1 MRHVAVMAG
10 TGAIGLVAV
19 FAVDLVNLFYISRL
33 GDQAVA
39 AAVGFAGVVGFFQIS
54 ICIGVTIG
62 VTAVTSRAIGAG
74 AMAEARQLATSGM
87 LLAGLVAAVLGF
99 GTVALLGPILD
110 LLGAAGRT
118 RDMAHL
124 FLEITA
130 PSLPLLAAGMCLS
143 GVLRAV
149 GDPRRAMNTTLFA
162 AIVTAAVDPL
172 LIFGLHLGLA
182 GAAISTVISRLVLM
196 AVAWHGV
203 ARRHGLVGTDIAGPG
218 CRRHATD
225 PGDRRA
231 GDADQSRDPGG
242 GGVCHPRHGAVRVAG
257 GRRAGDHRPALAGGV
272 RAGLCAQR
280 RGRADPGAEFR
291 GRPVRSGAPGAARQP
306 GVHGGGGLRGLAGAG
321 ARPGA
326 DRARLLGHRRCRR
339 GGAAVLHGARGQLR
353 VCGSLF
359 VANSAFNNLG
369 HPLLSTLFNWGRA
382 TLGTIPFVTIGAGYG
397 AAGVLIGQAA
407 GSIVFGSLAVVVA
420 FRVLPRAERDWPAR
434 LAGIPGRHRHGGGG
448 GIGGAA
454 AAVSGARS

>member
-203 ARRHGLVGTDIAGPG
+203 ARRHGLVAPISLARVAADMRPILAIAGPAMLTNLATPVG
-218 CRRHATD
+218 AAYVTHAMAQFGSQAVAGLATID
-225 PGDRRA
+225 RLSPVAFGLVYALSGAVGPILAQNFGAGRYDRVRRA
-231 GDADQSRDPGG
+231 LRDSLVFTVVA
-242 GGVCHPRHGAVRVAG
+242 VCAAWL
-257 GRRAGDHRPALAGGV
+257 ALALGQGLIV
-272 RAGLCAQR
+272 RAFSATGVA
-280 RGRADPGAEFR
+280 AEV
-291 GRPVRSGAPGAARQP
+291 VRLFCT
-306 GVHGGGGLRGLAGAG
+306 VLAGSFVFA
-321 ARPGA
+321 
-326 DRARLLGHRRCRR
+326 
-339 GGAAVLHGARGQLR
+339 
-353 VCGSLF
+353 GSLF

-420 FRVLPRAERDWPAR
+420 FRVLPRAERDWPADS
-434 LAGIPGRHRHGGGG
+434 LAFPGGTGTVAV
-448 GIGGAA
+448 AA
-454 AAVSGARS
+454 LAARPRR